1 MFYAVTVN
9 DAVHVLVRKL
19 AYNSLKELSSFVKK
33 VRIEDIWY
41 YLTGN
46 KMRFKAQEIRSL
58 RKAILV
64 QIRTLTLP
72 RLTTITCSLPP
83 LRVPTSR
90 VTMTSYLCQ
99 QL

>member
-1 MFYAVTVN
+1 M
-9 DAVHVLVRKL
+9 VLLDREQDE
-19 AYNSLKELSSFVKK
+19 Y
-33 VRIEDIWY
+33 
-41 YLTGN
+41 
-46 KMRFKAQEIRSL
+46 RFKAQEIRSL